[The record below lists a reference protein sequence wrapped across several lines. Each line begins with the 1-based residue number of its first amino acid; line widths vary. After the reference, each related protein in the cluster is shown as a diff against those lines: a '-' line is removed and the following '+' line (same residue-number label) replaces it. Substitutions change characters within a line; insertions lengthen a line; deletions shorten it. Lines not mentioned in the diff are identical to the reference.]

1 MPPEPEPGI
10 PRAHLE
16 TIGDLLRRFG
26 WERSGE
32 PVPVEQSILNANY
45 RVETPAGTRFVR
57 CYQPSRTRERIEREH
72 AVTRWAGERGIPV
85 APALADGTGRTVF
98 SISGRQWAVFPW
110 VEGRSLLRGTM
121 TAREAGVLGAMNGRL
136 HRVLADWPVGDLHR
150 NSELSWDTEKSIA
163 DLSRVDDLIRY
174 YPAQTEEQL
183 QVQGWLRD
191 QMEMLE
197 GGAARPATD
206 FAAIPV
212 QPCHGD
218 PHERN
223 LMVDAAGEPVAVVDW
238 ERFCLNP
245 PAFEVLRTL
254 TFARLLDEPL
264 LTAFLAGY
272 RTENRLVAETIGPC
286 VEFWWQC
293 QLNNTWIYRDRFIKG
308 NRALDQF
315 FEEGADALRRF
326 SDAGY
331 RTGLAETLHREAS

>member
-1 MPPEPEPGI
+1 MPPEPETGI
-10 PRAHLE
+10 PAAHRAAIAGLAR
-16 TIGDLLRRFG
+16 TYA
-26 WERSGE
+26 WELSGE
-32 PVPVEQSILNANY
+32 PEQVPQSVSNANY
-45 RVETPAGTRFVR
+45 KVKTTTGAWFVR
-57 CYQPSRTRERIEREH
+57 AHRPSLARERLEREH
-72 AVTRWAGERGIPV
+72 GVMVWAGERGIPV
-85 APALADGTGRTVF
+85 ALPLTDESGRTVH
-98 SISGRQWAVFPW
+98 SIGGTLWSVFPW

-136 HRVLADWPVGDLHR
+136 HRVLADWPVGNLHP

-174 YPAQTEEQL
+174 YPAPPEEHL
-183 QVQGWLRD
+183 RAQGWLRD
-191 QMEMLE
+191 QLAMLE

-206 FAAIPV
+206 FEGIPL

-254 TFARLLDEPL
+254 TFAHLLDEPL

-272 RTENRLVAETIGPC
+272 RAENRLDAETIAPC
-286 VEFWWQC
+286 VEFWWQS
-293 QLNNTWIYRDRFIKG
+293 QLNNTWAYRDRFIKG
-308 NRALDQF
+308 NRAVEQF
-315 FEEGADALRRF
+315 LADGSAALRRF

-331 RTGLAETLHREAS
+331 RTGLAGLLRREAS